1 MNFTFFPSLSNQ
13 SIVILPNKIV
23 TSLSFKN
30 IFRKCKINYGKK
42 VSTSPINLFGGFG
55 EGAERFFNLPE
66 QFSGLPDLF
75 SSLPEQLSELPD
87 HFSGLAEQFLGLPDH
102 FSSLREQTY
111 LITSPSSLNSF
122 SSYLSDLP
130 SSKNK
135 SREAKSSRLFQI
147 IMLRN

>member
-1 MNFTFFPSLSNQ
+1 
-13 SIVILPNKIV
+13 
-23 TSLSFKN
+23 
-30 IFRKCKINYGKK
+30 

-66 QFSGLPDLF
+66 QFSGLPDHF
-75 SSLPEQLSELPD
+75 SSLPDQLSELPE
-87 HFSGLAEQFLGLPDH
+87 HFSGLPDH